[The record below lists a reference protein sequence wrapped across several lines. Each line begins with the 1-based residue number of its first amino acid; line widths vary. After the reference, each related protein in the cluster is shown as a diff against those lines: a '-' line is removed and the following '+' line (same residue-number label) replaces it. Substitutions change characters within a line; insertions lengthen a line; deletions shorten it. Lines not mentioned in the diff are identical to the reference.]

1 MGVWLLGIVAFWL
14 TAQLVYPALT
24 VALARM
30 FGRDL
35 PVKDTNVEA
44 DIACIITAYKNV
56 EIARPLVESLLK
68 QRYSRFCVYLVAD
81 ECPAPEF
88 GFDDERLTVLR
99 PDPPLRLKVRSIIH
113 AVSHFRRKHEYIAVF
128 DADNVTHPDFL
139 KETNRYLQ
147 QGYRCVQGRRTAK
160 NTDTGYAGADGI
172 GESYKNYI
180 ERYVPWLL
188 NGSAVISGSGMT
200 TAYDEYVGY
209 LNSPEISQGN
219 LKGKRMLQED
229 KILQNYLVR
238 RGVQIAYARRA
249 IVFDEKTET
258 AKGVETQRSRWL
270 YSYFQNVPNALRI
283 AWDGLVGGFDL
294 RMLYFA
300 WVTLALPLF
309 IQLGLSVLTAAIAW
323 FVTPVWTYILMSAL
337 ILFAGNT
344 LLVLRLDG
352 APGSLWRS
360 VARVPSFFWLQFKSL
375 LKMRNPD
382 KYFAHTEHRRVLR
395 VDELA
400 ERSDAPDAQK

>member
-1 MGVWLLGIVAFWL
+1 MTGTWVLGMIAAWL
-14 TAQLVYPALT
+14 TAQLAYPAIT
-24 VALARM
+24 VALARVL
-30 FGRDL
+30 GRDL
-35 PVKDTNVEA
+35 PAGEATSEA
-44 DIACIITAYKNV
+44 DIACVITAYKNV
-56 EIARPLVESLLK
+56 EITRPLIESLLK
-68 QRYSRFCVYLVAD
+68 QRYERFFIYLVAD
-81 ECPAPEF
+81 ECPAPQF
-88 GFDDERLTVLR
+88 HFDDPRFVLLR
-99 PDPPLRLKVRSIIH
+99 PDPPLRLKVRSIIY
-113 AVSHFRRKHEYIAVF
+113 AVSRFQRPHDYIAIF
-128 DADNVTHPDFL
+128 DADNLAHPDFL
-139 KETNRYLQ
+139 RETNRYLQ

-160 NTDTGYAGADGI
+160 NTSVGYAGADGI

-200 TAYDEYVGY
+200 TASEEYIGY

-238 RGVQIAYARRA
+238 RGVQIAYARQA

-258 AKGVETQRSRWL
+258 AQGVETQRSRWL
-270 YSYFQNVPNALRI
+270 YSYFQNIPNALKI
-283 AWDGLVGGFDL
+283 AWEGLQKFDL
-294 RMLYFA
+294 RKLYFA

-309 IQLGLSVLTAAIAW
+309 IQLGLALLVAAAAW
-323 FVTPVWTYILMSAL
+323 FIAPTWTYVLMSAL

-352 APGSLWRS
+352 APGSLWQS
-360 VARVPSFFWLQFKSL
+360 MARVPSFFWLQLRSL

-382 KYFAHTEHRRVLR
+382 KYFAHTEHRRALR
-395 VDELA
+395 VDELN
-400 ERSDAPDAQK
+400 ESRESPKSPG